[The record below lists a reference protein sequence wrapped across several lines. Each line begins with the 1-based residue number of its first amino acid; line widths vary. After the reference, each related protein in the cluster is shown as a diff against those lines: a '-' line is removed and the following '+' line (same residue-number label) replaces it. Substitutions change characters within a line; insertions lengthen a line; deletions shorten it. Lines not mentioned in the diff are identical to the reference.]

1 MPIGAN
7 RAGEALVLA
16 RGMHYDESLV
26 ARSFGSNA
34 DLIMTETLIA
44 IIGLPFCL
52 ALIALVMPLRWV
64 GAVALL
70 APAGVFAMAVRY
82 WPEVAAGSTQIVPI
96 GGLPDL
102 FSLNLRVD
110 QLGIFF
116 VLLTAGIGLA
126 TVQYARG
133 YFGEKSSRLFWSA
146 LLAFMGAMIGL
157 ALADSLILLFVF
169 WEVTTITSFLL
180 IGMHF
185 DEEGSRQG
193 AVQSFLVTGAGGL
206 ALLAGI
212 ALIGGRAGTF
222 DLSALAAQ
230 KETILADPMH
240 RIGLVLMLLGA
251 LTKSAQFPFHFW
263 LPGAMAA
270 PTPVSAFLHSAA
282 MVKAGI
288 LLIGRLLPVFGES
301 ELWLPV
307 LTTVGLATY
316 VITGWLALRATDLK
330 ELLAFSTAGFLG
342 LITAFYGYAG
352 RDGSSA
358 EFLHILNHA
367 TYKAA
372 LFFLVGWLDKASG
385 TRDLGLLE
393 SQRWWSRSRPAAVL
407 FGIGTLAMAGLP
419 MTLGFMSKEEFYEI
433 VMGGKFERL
442 TPALVAV
449 IVGSSLMVAYSLKIF
464 IGVFFGS
471 HLPSAEKG
479 VPPEKRSSWLLTVPG
494 ILLTVQVVGGLVP
507 NWLLSEV
514 LSPGHE
520 WPASP
525 AIWHYVDALL
535 VISLVSY
542 AAGLALFFGWQAAR
556 RMPEV
561 PGPTVAA
568 ETLSNG
574 TIALAEWWTR
584 VAQEGGHPRYLS
596 VILLTFVAAGMLG
609 LGYGGASLADLV
621 GPWGPDSFVGLI
633 PALMIVT
640 AAVFLLVLRRR
651 IAKLIMLTVAGY
663 GTVVVY
669 MIYQAPDLALTQIL
683 TEAVALILLLLIFR
697 QLPDLGPDPRSN
709 RQKVVHGTVSALV
722 GLTLACL
729 TWGAASHSPS
739 ERAGAEHLRL
749 SRSEALGENV
759 VNVILTDFRAVDTL
773 GEIVVLALAA
783 LGVVVLYRAK
793 GRSNRIKERATQ
805 ERGS

>member
-1 MPIGAN
+1 
-7 RAGEALVLA
+7 
-16 RGMHYDESLV
+16 
-26 ARSFGSNA
+26 
-34 DLIMTETLIA
+34 
-44 IIGLPFCL
+44 
-52 ALIALVMPLRWV
+52 
-64 GAVALL
+64 
-70 APAGVFAMAVRY
+70 
-82 WPEVAAGSTQIVPI
+82 
-96 GGLPDL
+96 
-102 FSLNLRVD
+102 
-110 QLGIFF
+110 
-116 VLLTAGIGLA
+116 
-126 TVQYARG
+126 
-133 YFGEKSSRLFWSA
+133 LFWSA

-180 IGMHF
+180 IGMHY

-230 KETILADPMH
+230 KETILADPVH

-301 ELWLPV
+301 DVWLPV
-307 LTTVGLATY
+307 LATVGLTTY

-352 RDGSSA
+352 RQGSEA

-367 TYKAA
+367 AYKAA

-433 VMGGKFERL
+433 VMGGKFDGL
-442 TPALVAV
+442 TPALAAV

-471 HLPSAEKG
+471 QVPSTG
-479 VPPEKRSSWLLTVPG
+479 QGTPPEKRSAWLLIVPG
-494 ILLTVQVVGGLVP
+494 ILLAVQVVGGLVP
-507 NWLLSEV
+507 HWLLGEV

-520 WPASP
+520 WPSSP

-535 VISLVSY
+535 VISLISY
-542 AAGLALFFGWQAAR
+542 AAGLVLFLGWHVAR
-556 RMPEV
+556 RLPGI
-561 PGPTVAA
+561 PGPKVIA
-568 ETLSNG
+568 EALSNG
-574 TIALAEWWTR
+574 VVAIAEWWTR
-584 VAQEGGHPRYLS
+584 VAQAGGHPRYLS
-596 VILLTFVAAGMLG
+596 VILLTFVAAGALG
-609 LGYGGASLADLV
+609 LGHGRATLADLI
-621 GPWGPDSFVGLI
+621 GPWGPNSFVGLL
-633 PALMIVT
+633 PALMILT

-651 IAKLIMLTVAGY
+651 ISKLIMLTVAGY
-663 GTVVVY
+663 GIVVVY

-697 QLPDLGPDPRSN
+697 QLPDLGPDRRSIG
-709 RQKVVHGTVSALV
+709 QKVVHGAVSSLV
-722 GLTLACL
+722 GLTLAGL
-729 TWGAASHSPS
+729 AWGSASQSPGD
-739 ERAGAEHLRL
+739 RAGAEHLRL
-749 SRSEALGENV
+749 SGSEQLGENV
-759 VNVILTDFRAVDTL
+759 VNVILTDFRALDTL
-773 GEIVVLALAA
+773 GEIIVLALAA
-783 LGVVVLYRAK
+783 LGVAVLYRARR
-793 GRSNRIKERATQ
+793 RSSRSERPSAQ
-805 ERGS
+805 ERGA